1 MTSQLFLLLQIKIGN
16 YSVNCYKTFYD
27 TDTNACHA
35 MIKKLQN
42 MFKSQSGQ
50 VYVLGKYRVDGLQQT
65 VISVGTRVYL
75 NIGNN
80 KTKPYLLL
88 RLLPVDY
95 LKKCMCISN

>member
-1 MTSQLFLLLQIKIGN
+1 MTHFVDMDDFSAISTIADKNGN

-35 MIKKLQN
+35 MIKKMQN
-42 MFKSQSGQ
+42 IFKSQSGQ
-50 VYVLGKYRVDGLQQT
+50 VYVLGKYRVYGLQQT

-80 KTKPYLLL
+80 KDKA
-88 RLLPVDY
+88 LPAF
-95 LKKCMCISN
+95 KIAPC

>member
-1 MTSQLFLLLQIKIGN
+1 M
-16 YSVNCYKTFYD
+16 
-27 TDTNACHA
+27 
-35 MIKKLQN
+35 QN

-95 LKKCMCISN
+95 LKMHVHFQLNINQQKSVLLTLTVNMLFSLLR